1 MILIVLKI
9 TLVGFLTM
17 PALILFP
24 RVLLWLKGMFLIF
37 DIGDAGLIYPSCVGS
52 YS

>member
-1 MILIVLKI
+1 
-9 TLVGFLTM
+9 
-17 PALILFP
+17 
-24 RVLLWLKGMFLIF
+24 MFLIF